1 MKYGVECS
9 VFVSN
14 CLIDM
19 YGKCGYVADAII
31 VFRDM
36 VEKDDISWNSILSA
50 NARNGKLQEGVAI
63 FHQMPNRDTISYNEL
78 IDGIAK
84 FGVVDEAIDVLLKM
98 PSSNSSSW
106 NSIITG
112 YTNRGRNREALKF
125 FCKMH
130 SCGVRLDEF
139 TLSSL
144 LSGIARLSSILW
156 GSSIHCCAIKNGLD
170 GYVVVGSALTDM
182 YFKCGKIQDGEKSF
196 QLVEEKN
203 LVTWNALISGYAHNG
218 KSERVLELFAT
229 KDFEPDEITFLNVL
243 SACWHSRAPLKI
255 VNEYFEIMTVE
266 YKIDPTP
273 EHCSMMIRMMGNDG
287 DVSGAEKMI
296 NELGFDSCGRVWK
309 TLLAACVTCKNIDVA
324 EVAAKKVMDL
334 EGDDEF
340 VYVMMSNIY
349 AWYGKWEDVCSVRE
363 AMKVRNVRK
372 EAGRSWIDVEERS

>member
-1 MKYGVECS
+1 MKFELVRDAHHLFDVIPEPSVGSWNSLISGYVRSGHFRKALDLFFLLENSNLYADSYSFTAALCACGQLGRVRVGRTVHSKIVKCGVGCS

-19 YGKCGYVADAII
+19 YGKCGYVADAMR

-50 NARNGKLQEGVAI
+50 NARNGKLQEADAI
-63 FHQMPNRDTISYNEL
+63 FHRMPNRDTISYNEL

-84 FGVVDEAIDVLLKM
+84 FGVVDDAIDVLCKM

-112 YTNRGRNREALKF
+112 YANRGRGREALLF

-182 YFKCGKIQDGEKSF
+182 YFKCGRIEDGERSYQSIK
-196 QLVEEKN
+196 EKN
-203 LVTWNALISGYAHNG
+203 LVSWNALPS
-218 KSERVLELFAT
+218 
-229 KDFEPDEITFLNVL
+229 
-243 SACWHSRAPLKI
+243 
-255 VNEYFEIMTVE
+255 
-266 YKIDPTP
+266 TP
-273 EHCSMMIRMMGNDG
+273 NFQQLHIHL
-287 DVSGAEKMI
+287 I
-296 NELGFDSCGRVWK
+296 
-309 TLLAACVTCKNIDVA
+309 
-324 EVAAKKVMDL
+324 KKL
-334 EGDDEF
+334 IFG
-340 VYVMMSNIY
+340 S
-349 AWYGKWEDVCSVRE
+349 S
-363 AMKVRNVRK
+363 
-372 EAGRSWIDVEERS
+372 